1 MSCSRQT
8 KKQQLNGNWR
18 CNQHPESRENTPP
31 VLPTP
36 ACTDPDKEC
45 SSCQKSF
52 KATTSPLNCDSPGCP
67 ARSHAQTTCSGLNR
81 KQQKNPRWRCPKHDP
96 SNPTNQTQPQPPS
109 FNSYILLS
117 PASCVKCDKTIK
129 TGSSPMHCSSC
140 TSLSHVSCT
149 GINRYRLEKAR
160 HEGNWTC
167 CKCQPQD
174 PSAPP
179 SPPPRERPKKNCH
192 ACKNPIYQNARRLDC
207 SKCQNSC
214 HLKPECNNLTRD
226 TIEATIK
233 ADRWLCSD
241 CSKPIRMDTIKTT
254 QVSNPSEPKLRPV
267 KKDTIKILQWNADG
281 INPKIHELTDI
292 LSSHEVDIAMI
303 QESKLT
309 AKQQTP
315 VVEGYAAVRS
325 DRQDAKFPGGGLI
338 TYVHHSLPFR
348 NIGRAMHGNV
358 EAQSIS
364 VLDGPK
370 SCLNLINLYIPP
382 RADSTDISWLP
393 INART
398 LIAGDLNGHSP
409 LWEDNHTTDPMGEQI
424 EDLMAQKNLTCLN
437 TGEATHV
444 NRATGNGNTP
454 DITLVTQDLSDHQDW
469 RVMEDMGSDHLPIL
483 ITVRGGVT
491 TTVKKTKAFR
501 WRKKGDMPAFTAS
514 VEEQATAL
522 NSQSNGSHSFP
533 EQVKHFSE
541 ILVTAGLKHVGKTKP
556 RAKMTLNNPKILAL
570 RKKRNALRTQ
580 ISEKREEWL
589 QAAREVREA
598 EVEAKESAWVEFIED
613 LEGDPDTGKVW
624 RTIRGL
630 SGSPDSMA
638 PNEAIIKQGRVYRT
652 DRQKADA
659 FAHHYASVSRLTF
672 NDEERRRNMKTKR
685 KFEAPDPN
693 PDHPGNQPF
702 SMDELKAAL
711 KRMKSKGA
719 PGMDDITPAFL
730 QNLGPVA
737 MAMMLDLFNLSF
749 NTAKLPQSWRTACII
764 PLLKGGKPAS
774 EISSYRPISLTSC
787 MVKALERMVA
797 NRIYY
802 LAETQGWLSNYQA
815 GFRKQRNTEDQ
826 ILRITQSIS
835 DGFQKKPHQRTVMA
849 LLDYSKAFDRV
860 WIEDL
865 LNDMLDLGIPMKIM
879 KWVRAF
885 LFNRRAVAQVNNTTS
900 SSVAM
905 RQGLPQGSV
914 LSPLLFLFYIN
925 GLEGVIPEGVDKA
938 LFADDASV
946 WAQDTDLKRAE
957 QRVQLAVEAIY
968 AWSLKKKMELNVLKS
983 EATFFS
989 NSSKEAQWSPKI
1001 TLAGTQMP
1009 FNDSPKFLGVHLDRT
1024 LSFQTHVLYAA
1035 GKVSQRCRILASLA
1049 SKEWGW
1055 RKQSLRTVF
1064 LATQRSVIDY
1074 ASPAWQPYISATQMD
1089 KLDVAQNK
1097 ALRLITGHHL
1107 STPRE
1112 ALRIEAGVSS
1122 CTTYRDRNAVIAYE
1136 KALRLPKGHPRRTLA
1151 AKEVPHR
1158 TMAKGSWRKC
1168 AKDISTSLPTAAEA
1182 RENFPSPFVR
1192 PWAEGPLCPADSRL
1206 EIHSY
1211 LPGRTINKKKEDMT
1225 EKETADL
1232 RGLALEVIDNYNAE
1246 LVTYTDG
1253 SCKAGTTD
1261 GGAAAV
1267 FTTGP
1272 AAQPAVL
1279 ETLREKGRKFTS
1291 SYEEEK
1297 AAMTI
1302 AAKWLATNKAERKLI
1317 CTDSQSL
1324 TQALSMNSTD
1334 TTKVLESL
1342 NTIQGQVTIQWIP
1355 AHIDIPGNELA
1366 DTAAKEA
1373 TLLEGPSPPI
1383 SFSTVKAVA
1392 TRMIKDP
1399 ELTHDLIKRSYSK
1412 FSTKRDREEIH
1423 TRKDGALIA
1432 QLRTDHCIRLASYR
1446 YRIGKDQDDTCP
1458 HCNLEAETVD
1468 HWVRKCPAH
1477 DALRLSI
1484 FGQRTPGLEVLGS
1497 QPGNVLKLARATLL

>member
-1 MSCSRQT
+1 MRTSRT
-8 KKQQLNGNWR
+8 NKWR
-18 CNQHPESRENTPP
+18 EFCTNTESVRENARMNKIIKNLGSHKEKLEAVTREDGSTTNSPMETLQTMAKVHFKEEPDPGPP
-31 VLPTP
+31 KDGTAHTNQQPKPEP
-36 ACTDPDKEC
+36 ADLLQKMFNPDRLTKVV
-45 SSCQKSF
+45 KSF
-52 KATTSPLNCDSPGCP
+52 GPFKAAGPDGIQPITI
-67 ARSHAQTTCSGLNR
+67 
-81 KQQKNPRWRCPKHDP
+81 QKAWPVIG
-96 SNPTNQTQPQPPS
+96 PT
-109 FNSYILLS
+109 
-117 PASCVKCDKTIK
+117 V
-129 TGSSPMHCSSC
+129 
-140 TSLSHVSCT
+140 
-149 GINRYRLEKAR
+149 
-160 HEGNWTC
+160 
-167 CKCQPQD
+167 
-174 PSAPP
+174 
-179 SPPPRERPKKNCH
+179 
-192 ACKNPIYQNARRLDC
+192 RRLLQACHKNKYTPIIWREAKAIYLPKPGKTDY
-207 SKCQNSC
+207 NSP
-214 HLKPECNNLTRD
+214 KSFRTITLT
-226 TIEATIK
+226 
-233 ADRWLCSD
+233 
-241 CSKPIRMDTIKTT
+241 P
-254 QVSNPSEPKLRPV
+254 
-267 KKDTIKILQWNADG
+267 ILQ
-281 INPKIHELTDI
+281 KIHEKCVKWYIDFDLNMSE
-292 LSSHEVDIAMI
+292 LS
-303 QESKLT
+303 
-309 AKQQTP
+309 
-315 VVEGYAAVRS
+315 S
-325 DRQDAKFPGGGLI
+325 DRQFG
-338 TYVHHSLPFR
+338 F
-348 NIGRAMHGNV
+348 
-358 EAQSIS
+358 
-364 VLDGPK
+364 
-370 SCLNLINLYIPP
+370 
-382 RADSTDISWLP
+382 
-393 INART
+393 
-398 LIAGDLNGHSP
+398 
-409 LWEDNHTTDPMGEQI
+409 
-424 EDLMAQKNLTCLN
+424 
-437 TGEATHV
+437 
-444 NRATGNGNTP
+444 
-454 DITLVTQDLSDHQDW
+454 
-469 RVMEDMGSDHLPIL
+469 
-483 ITVRGGVT
+483 
-491 TTVKKTKAFR
+491 
-501 WRKKGDMPAFTAS
+501 KKGSST
-514 VEEQATAL
+514 ETAL
-522 NSQSNGSHSFP
+522 HK
-533 EQVKHFSE
+533 VVRC
-541 ILVTAGLKHVGKTKP
+541 I
-556 RAKMTLNNPKILAL
+556 
-570 RKKRNALRTQ
+570 
-580 ISEKREEWL
+580 EKRI
-589 QAAREVREA
+589 
-598 EVEAKESAWVEFIED
+598 AKKGFVMGTFLDIEGAFD
-613 LEGDPDTGKVW
+613 N
-624 RTIRGL
+624 I
-630 SGSPDSMA
+630 SF
-638 PNEAIIKQGRVYRT
+638 EAITRAIK
-652 DRQKADA
+652 
-659 FAHHYASVSRLTF
+659 
-672 NDEERRRNMKTKR
+672 
-685 KFEAPDPN
+685 
-693 PDHPGNQPF
+693 
-702 SMDELKAAL
+702 
-711 KRMKSKGA
+711 KSPIDDTTAGA

-826 ILRITQSIS
+826 ILRTTQSIS

-968 AWSLKKKMELNVLKS
+968 AWSLKKKMEINVLKS

-989 NSSKEAQWSPKI
+989 NSSKEAQCSPKI

-1279 ETLREKGRKFTS
+1279 ETLREK
-1291 SYEEEK
+1291 
-1297 AAMTI
+1297 
-1302 AAKWLATNKAERKLI
+1302 
-1317 CTDSQSL
+1317 
-1324 TQALSMNSTD
+1324 
-1334 TTKVLESL
+1334 
-1342 NTIQGQVTIQWIP
+1342 
-1355 AHIDIPGNELA
+1355 
-1366 DTAAKEA
+1366 
-1373 TLLEGPSPPI
+1373 
-1383 SFSTVKAVA
+1383 
-1392 TRMIKDP
+1392 
-1399 ELTHDLIKRSYSK
+1399 
-1412 FSTKRDREEIH
+1412 DRFI
-1423 TRKDGALIA
+1423 
-1432 QLRTDHCIRLASYR
+1432 
-1446 YRIGKDQDDTCP
+1446 
-1458 HCNLEAETVD
+1458 
-1468 HWVRKCPAH
+1468 
-1477 DALRLSI
+1477 
-1484 FGQRTPGLEVLGS
+1484 
-1497 QPGNVLKLARATLL
+1497 